1 MSTPSDN
8 VIIGQILRTARRE
21 AGISKLDLANR
32 LTRAGVS
39 DFDSIPAIEAV
50 EAGEKPLTL
59 VEAPI
64 YAAACATNTDA
75 IMRPQ
80 KTLQKL
86 VDGIVNT
93 QDLRESQNRVN
104 TAMSKKRWALERID
118 KFVEDNRAISDEQLR
133 KINAVRRGWESLTV
147 SGGVVNARDIEL
159 FKKGWEAADAAGQA
173 GRRVEVGFRAIG
185 FTVEGQND

>member
-1 MSTPSDN
+1 MNAPSDN
-8 VIIGQILRTARRE
+8 VIIGQILRTARRK

-75 IMRPQ
+75 IMRPR

-104 TAMSKKRWALERID
+104 TAMSKKRRALERID
-118 KFVEDNRAISDEQLR
+118 KFVEDNRAISDEQLQ

-147 SGGVVNARDIEL
+147 SGGVVSARDIEL

-173 GRRVEVGFRAIG
+173 GRRVEAGFKAIG

>member
-1 MSTPSDN
+1 MNTPSDN
-8 VIIGQILRTARRE
+8 VIIGQILRTARRK

-64 YAAACATNTDA
+64 YAAACGTNTDA
-75 IMRPQ
+75 IMRPR

-104 TAMSKKRWALERID
+104 TAMSKKRRALERID
-118 KFVEDNRAISDEQLR
+118 NFVEDNRAISDEQLG
-133 KINAVRRGWESLTV
+133 KINAVRRAWESLTV
-147 SGGVVNARDIEL
+147 SGGVVSARDIEL

-173 GRRVEVGFRAIG
+173 GRRVEAGFRAIG
-185 FTVEGQND
+185 FTIEGDNE

>member
-1 MSTPSDN
+1 MNTPSDN
-8 VIIGQILRTARRE
+8 VIIGQILRTARRK

-86 VDGIVNT
+86 VDGILNT

-104 TAMSKKRWALERID
+104 TAMSKKRRALERID
-118 KFVEDNRAISDEQLR
+118 NFVEDNRAISDEQLG
-133 KINAVRRGWESLTV
+133 KINAVRRAWESLTV
-147 SGGVVNARDIEL
+147 SGGVVSARDIEL

-173 GRRVEVGFRAIG
+173 GRRVEAGFRAIG
-185 FTVEGQND
+185 FTIEETE

>member
-1 MSTPSDN
+1 MNTPSDN
-8 VIIGQILRTARRE
+8 VIIGQILRTARRK

-86 VDGIVNT
+86 VDGILNT

-104 TAMSKKRWALERID
+104 TAMSKKRRALERID
-118 KFVEDNRAISDEQLR
+118 NFVEDNRAISDEQLG
-133 KINAVRRGWESLTV
+133 KINAVRRAWESLTV
-147 SGGVVNARDIEL
+147 SGGVVSARDIEL

-173 GRRVEVGFRAIG
+173 GRRVEAGFRAIG
-185 FTVEGQND
+185 FTIEGDNE

>member
-1 MSTPSDN
+1 MNTPSDN
-8 VIIGQILRTARRE
+8 VIIGQILRTARRK

-104 TAMSKKRWALERID
+104 TAMSKKRRALERID
-118 KFVEDNRAISDEQLR
+118 NFVEDNRAISDGQLQ
-133 KINAVRRGWESLTV
+133 KINAVRRAWESLTV
-147 SGGVVNARDIEL
+147 SGGVVSARDIKL

-173 GRRVEVGFRAIG
+173 GRRVEAGFRAIG
-185 FTVEGQND
+185 FTIEGDNE